1 LNPPP
6 ETTVA
11 NDDYDTPWKD
21 AVTRYFPEFI
31 AFYFPDAHRQIDWN
45 RGYTFLDQELA
56 QIVKDAE
63 LGKRL
68 LDKLVQVAT
77 HDGGEHWVYVHIEV
91 QGDRAGDFAERLFTY
106 NYRLYDKYRRP
117 IASLAVL
124 ADDRPHWKPQTYG
137 YELFGCRHY
146 LEFPTVKLLDYQP
159 QTQALLVDPNPFALV
174 TAAHLLTQQT
184 KGDDRQRLAA
194 KWRLAKLLYERNW
207 DKQRI
212 IDLFSVID
220 WMMQVPKDLQN
231 QLWQDI
237 EQLERNRTMPYIT
250 SVERIGIEKGMQQ
263 GMQQG
268 IQQGMQGMQQG
279 MQQGIRQGES
289 ALLERQLTRRFGPP
303 SAETV
308 ARLQAGTV
316 EQLEQWA
323 ENILDATTLED
334 VFKDH

>member
-1 LNPPP
+1 M
-6 ETTVA
+6 
-11 NDDYDTPWKD
+11 
-21 AVTRYFPEFI
+21 
-31 AFYFPDAHRQIDWN
+31 Q
-45 RGYTFLDQELA
+45 LA
-56 QIVKDAE
+56 SCAQTHGKQDQIVKDAE

-68 LDKLVQVAT
+68 IDKLVQVAT

-91 QGDRAGDFAERLFTY
+91 QGGQEGDFAERLFTY

-124 ADDRPHWKPQTYG
+124 ADDRPHWKPQT
-137 YELFGCRHY
+137 
-146 LEFPTVKLLDYQP
+146 
-159 QTQALLVDPNPFALV
+159 
-174 TAAHLLTQQT
+174 
-184 KGDDRQRLAA
+184 
-194 KWRLAKLLYERNW
+194 
-207 DKQRI
+207 
-212 IDLFSVID
+212 
-220 WMMQVPKDLQN
+220 QVPKDLQN

-268 IQQGMQGMQQG
+268 M
-279 MQQGIRQGES
+279 RQGES

-303 SAETV
+303 SAETR
-308 ARLQAGTV
+308 ARLQAATV

-323 ENILDATTLED
+323 ENILDATTLEE

>member
-1 LNPPP
+1 MNPPS
-6 ETTVA
+6 ETAVA

-31 AFYFPDAHRQIDWN
+31 EFYFPDAHRQIDWN
-45 RGYTFLDQELA
+45 GGYTFLDQELA

-91 QGDRAGDFAERLFTY
+91 QGGQEGDFAERLFTY

-124 ADDRPHWKPQTYG
+124 ADDRQHWKPQTYG

-268 IQQGMQGMQQG
+268 IQQGMQQG

>member
-1 LNPPP
+1 MNPSSEVEIP
-6 ETTVA
+6 

-31 AFYFPDAHRQIDWN
+31 AFYFPEADKQIDWN

-68 LDKLVQVAT
+68 IDKLVQVAT

-91 QGDRAGDFAERLFTY
+91 QGGHDGNFAERLFTY

-124 ADDRPHWKPQTYG
+124 ADDREHWKPQTYG
-137 YELFGCRHY
+137 YELFGCEVGIR
-146 LEFPTVKLLDYQP
+146 FPVIKLLDYQP
-159 QTQALLVDPNPFALV
+159 QTEALLLDPNPFALV
-174 TAAHLLTQQT
+174 TAAHLLTRQT

-220 WMMQVPKDLQN
+220 WMMQVPKELQN

-250 SVERIGIEKGMQQ
+250 SVERIGIEKGI
-263 GMQQG
+263 QQG
-268 IQQGMQGMQQG
+268 IQQG
-279 MQQGIRQGES
+279 IEQGEHLGE
-289 ALLERQLTRRFGPP
+289 ANVLVRLLTRRFGPP
-303 SAETV
+303 SADTQ
-308 ARLQAGTV
+308 ARLKAASL

-323 ENILDATTLED
+323 ENILDAVTLED
-334 VFKDH
+334 VFKNH

>member
-1 LNPPP
+1 VLNALEHPGMA
-6 ETTVA
+6 VA
-11 NDDYDTPWKD
+11 CEK
-21 AVTRYFPEFI
+21 
-31 AFYFPDAHRQIDWN
+31 
-45 RGYTFLDQELA
+45 RGRYTFLA
-56 QIVKDAE
+56 F
-63 LGKRL
+63 
-68 LDKLVQVAT
+68 
-77 HDGGEHWVYVHIEV
+77 GGEVTY
-91 QGDRAGDFAERLFTY
+91 GSSCLGLFTY

-124 ADDRPHWKPQTYG
+124 ADDRPHWKPQSYG
-137 YELFGCRHY
+137 YELLGCRHY

-159 QTQALLVDPNPFALV
+159 QAQALLVDPNPFALV

-250 SVERIGIEKGMQQ
+250 SVERIGIEKG
-263 GMQQG
+263 
-268 IQQGMQGMQQG
+268 IQQG

-303 SAETV
+303 SAETL
-308 ARLQAGTV
+308 ARLQAATV

-323 ENILDATTLED
+323 DNILDATTLED